1 MSDRQVL
8 ELAAARGLITKHDLE
23 AISQR
28 VAQADPP
35 ILINDLL
42 VGEGFLTQRQWDGL
56 RSQLGPLIGD
66 LIAGYRLDQALG
78 SGAMSE
84 VFRATKVST
93 GQVVALKLL
102 LPKRAA
108 NPVSVERFRQE
119 AAITRS
125 ISHPRVAAILDA
137 GAADGRHFLVMEYLP
152 GRDAQRMLRKLP
164 AHRIPTRRAL
174 QFARDCAL
182 ALEAIHAAGVLHRD
196 IKPANILIDQDGS
209 AKLGDLGLA
218 LEMSATQNPA
228 GTIVGTPAFLPPEA
242 VMDGGYDARS
252 DLYALGATLF
262 TLLTGSLPYPG
273 TNTAEVVKRI
283 REDQAPDIRA
293 WLPDLMPQ
301 VVAVVH
307 RAMARDRE
315 QRHASAAALRGDLE
329 DLLAFRIPRHTTQP
343 IAPMAVARD
352 RMATPTSP
360 FQPVGEGAEVLDT
373 QGGDAISIT
382 VGQTGQQPAVD
393 DTASMFPVEAIK
405 EHAQQLVAGSKR
417 LWSSLTEPGQASYS
431 ARRRSPWRSLVAWVP
446 TLLIAGAAVAVLIYG
461 WKWLQTIKDRP
472 VGAVSSSSGQAIQP
486 AYANQPTR
494 TAEPGTA
501 QRIAPQVGT
510 AVPNAARPAD
520 QRPQADAS
528 SNPKE
533 AATTDAVPAHVGPTR
548 TPLPFM
554 PARIG
559 TKRWQTQAPTWLERL
574 RQGSAAPTWTIPDG
588 LPPDISEGLTLLK
601 QAVEGLPATIIAN
614 NASILEAAP
623 KLDCAPDGLAM
634 RQITAA
640 GLTYGLPDGKL
651 EVMVR
656 WPKMTLADQ
665 VKLLASI
672 EPKLE
677 PADRLVLKRVQALIA
692 EQPPTMPSDDVAMV
706 VLAALQEGTQER
718 PTARSDKPVQVV
730 PAPSNPVRSLPS
742 ALVTVMASDSKGSE
756 LGTFPAGTELTL
768 QYVSGEWSFN
778 TGRAMYSPDVASQKI
793 TDTLIVAV
801 QPNGEERVLGRIPP
815 GSSATPYRIV
825 TESEALITL
834 RMSDDNFWDNSGSV
848 VYRWQAKPQGK
859 VLSGQD
865 PATSP
870 PTTQAEALLAR
881 FTKVA
886 ANAPSI
892 ISGTLQQNA
901 LIDGLAVFE
910 SGAAMQDGLTITVA
924 PGSIVVMKKGTKLTF
939 ARTRSDA
946 YPVMFL
952 LEDSTFDWGH
962 DWCRRNHKT
971 WSKGIVI
978 STPDFDHWNSQ
989 GVVLDQVLI
998 VNPQGEFGPKYRI
1011 KYEDGV
1017 IANSVVVG
1025 AMTTASV
1032 IIHQRDTAWVH
1043 CGFDTRWGKFTVQTA
1058 EPITLFDI
1066 GDGYSTGLKNL
1077 QYSDERRYTI
1087 EQQRGQPQSVWFPIW
1102 KPMTDLVVRLRHK
1115 FIDGPAARSQPAV
1128 ATPAGGRHGRPAL
1141 PGYGRQPAYPAGQP
1155 KPAAPAP

>member
-8 ELAAARGLITKHDLE
+8 ELAASRGLITKHDLE

-42 VGEGFLTQRQWDGL
+42 VGEGYLTQRQWDGL
-56 RSQLGPLIGD
+56 RSQLGPLTGD

-242 VMDGGYDARS
+242 VMDGGHDARS
-252 DLYALGATLF
+252 DVYALGATLF

-307 RAMARDRE
+307 RAMARERE
-315 QRHASAAALRGDLE
+315 QRHASATALRGDLE

-382 VGQTGQQPAVD
+382 VGQTGQQLAVD

-405 EHAQQLVAGSKR
+405 EHAQQLVASSKR
-417 LWSSLTEPGQASYS
+417 LWSSLTEPSQASYS
-431 ARRRSPWRSLVAWVP
+431 ARRRSPWRLVVAWVP
-446 TLLIAGAAVAVLIYG
+446 TLLIAGAAVAVLVYG
-461 WKWLQTIKDRP
+461 WKWFQTMKDRP
-472 VGAVSSSSGQAIQP
+472 VGAVSASGQAIQP

-501 QRIAPQVGT
+501 QRIALQVGT
-510 AVPNAARPAD
+510 AVPSAARPAD
-520 QRPQADAS
+520 QRPLADAS

-533 AATTDAVPAHVGPTR
+533 AATTDAVPAIVDPTR
-548 TPLPFM
+548 TPPLFKPV
-554 PARIG
+554 RVE

-574 RQGSAAPTWTIPDG
+574 RQGSAAPAWTIPDG
-588 LPPDISEGLTLLK
+588 LPPDISEGLTLLR

-623 KLDCAPDGLAM
+623 KLECAPDGLSM
-634 RQITAA
+634 RQITAV
-640 GLTYGLPDGKL
+640 GLTYSLPDGEL
-651 EVMVR
+651 EVTVR

-665 VKLLASI
+665 VQLLASI

-677 PADRLVLKRVQALIA
+677 PADRLLLKRVKALIA
-692 EQPPTMPSDDVAMV
+692 DQPPTMPSDDVAIV
-706 VLAALQEGTQER
+706 VLAALQEGAPER
-718 PTARSDKPVQVV
+718 PATKTEQAIQAVPVQT
-730 PAPSNPVRSLPS
+730 NPVRSLPS
-742 ALVTVMASDSKGSE
+742 ALVTVMANDPKGSE
-756 LGTFPAGTELTL
+756 LGTFPAGTELTV
-768 QYVSGEWSFN
+768 QYVNGTWTAYPDRAMINPDKTDEWD
-778 TGRAMYSPDVASQKI
+778 GRAN
-793 TDTLIVAV
+793 LIAV
-801 QPNGEERVLGRIPP
+801 SESGSERILGPVP
-815 GSSATPYRIV
+815 CGSSEKPFVMTVPEAATVRIQ
-825 TESEALITL
+825 I
-834 RMSDDNFWDNSGSV
+834 SDKNVPDNSGSV
-848 VYRWQAKPQGK
+848 VYRWQTKAQGK

-865 PATSP
+865 PATP
-870 PTTQAEALLAR
+870 PPSTQAGALLAK

-886 ANAPSI
+886 ANTPSI
-892 ISGTLQQNA
+892 ISGTMQQNV

-924 PGSIVVMKKGTKLTF
+924 PGSIVVIKKGTKLTF

-952 LEDSTFDWGH
+952 LEDSTIDWGH
-962 DWCRRNHKT
+962 DWYRRNHKT

-1066 GDGYSTGLKNL
+1066 GDGYSTALKNL

-1115 FIDGPAARSQPAV
+1115 FIDAPAARSHPAV
-1128 ATPAGGRHGRPAL
+1128 ATPGGGRHARPAL